1 MARPSRLFERQTAQK
16 TRLSVFLRQYQL
28 GQVQRVA
35 KPRSA
40 LLASQ
45 SLWRDSP
52 DASICIAGDGR
63 RQARNNQMVYR
74 EISSKAFIA
83 TWALWITNV
92 TYGIQTHYF
101 MRKNQLQVMSEYP

>member
-52 DASICIAGDGR
+52 DASICIAGYGR
-63 RQARNNQMVYR
+63 RQARNNRMLYVAFS
-74 EISSKAFIA
+74 ITAFIA
-83 TWALWITNV
+83 T
-92 TYGIQTHYF
+92 
-101 MRKNQLQVMSEYP
+101 